1 MLDIGLI
8 GRRIRAHRKER
19 GLTQNEFAAE
29 LHVSF
34 QAVSNWERGIAPP
47 DLENLVSI
55 ASYFGIPVDDLLR
68 GENEAFY
75 LGVDGGGT
83 KTEFALVSSDG
94 HVVRHFFKGG
104 CNPND
109 IGFNKTAELLKS
121 GIDEILIEFHSVR
134 SIFLGL
140 AGISSADYSDRLYS
154 ELTKHYP
161 RLKIQ
166 LKNDSF
172 NLFAIDD
179 NADMAVISGTGSV
192 VFVRDG
198 DEYRRV
204 GGWGYLLDDAGSAYG
219 IGKDALCA
227 ALSEEEER
235 VSPSILRRLL
245 LEKMKTDTVWDN
257 FATIY
262 SEGKPYIAGLA
273 IAVFEAYKAGDPT
286 AIKII
291 DKNTASLGELLNS
304 GIRRY
309 GVKPI
314 AIASGGLFEHYTD
327 IMLAGIAKHSDVRLT
342 VNLLPPIYG
351 ACKSAC
357 TLDGGELHPDFYKNF
372 QNSYGGAG

>member
-8 GRRIRAHRKER
+8 GKRIRSLRKQRE
-19 GLTQNEFAAE
+19 LTQNEFASE

-55 ASYFGIPVDDLLR
+55 ASYFGIFVDDLLR

-83 KTEFALVSSDG
+83 KTEFALVTSDG
-94 HVVRHFFKGG
+94 HVVHRFVKDG

-109 IGFNKTAELLKS
+109 IGFGKTVALLRS
-121 GIDEILIEFHSVR
+121 GIDEMLIEFQSVK
-134 SIFLGL
+134 SVFLGI
-140 AGISSADYSDRLYS
+140 AGISSADYSSRLYA
-154 ELTKHYP
+154 ELTKYYP

-172 NLFAIDD
+172 NLFAIDES
-179 NADMAVISGTGSV
+179 ADMAVISGTGSV

-198 DEYRRV
+198 ENYRRV

-227 ALSEEEER
+227 ALREEEEGA
-235 VSPSILRRLL
+235 SPSLLRRLL
-245 LEKMKTDTVWDN
+245 LKQMKTETVWDN
-257 FATIY
+257 FSTIY
-262 SEGKPYIAGLA
+262 GEGKPYIAGLA
-273 IAVFEAYKAGDPT
+273 TAVFEAYKLNDAT
-286 AIKII
+286 AIEIVE
-291 DKNTASLGELLNS
+291 KNTAALGELLNA
-304 GIRRY
+304 GVRRY
-309 GVKPI
+309 GVKPT
-314 AIASGGLFEHYTD
+314 AIASGGLFEHYTE
-327 IMLAGIAKHSDVRLT
+327 IMLAGIAKKSDVRLT
-342 VNLLPPIYG
+342 VSLLPPIYG

-357 TLDGGELHPDFYKNF
+357 ALEDVGMHPDFYKNF
-372 QNSYGGAG
+372 KNSYGGNK